1 MQVLRNF
8 RRTSLKMIQVQAL
21 EKRDKEEM
29 KELRKFID
37 DENAAVTS
45 TATHATP
52 VQAETVGRQTGT
64 AEWKASRG
72 EDGARS

>member
-1 MQVLRNF
+1 
-8 RRTSLKMIQVQAL
+8 MIQVQAL

-29 KELRKFID
+29 KELWKFID
-37 DENAAVTS
+37 DENVAVTG

-52 VQAETVGRQTGT
+52 VQPETVGRQTGT
-64 AEWKASRG
+64 AEWKTSRG